1 MPSELQVNTITEAT
15 SGSGITFAKDIIPA
29 TPLSNRNMVINGA
42 MLVAQRGT
50 SSTSSGYHSVDRFT
64 INSSG
69 GTTTQSQGTETSGTV
84 YELGLTKYARIT
96 NTANATG
103 AGDYRFIQQSIEGQN
118 IVNSGWNFKSASSYV
133 TLSFW
138 VRASVAQNYYG
149 IVKSDDGTAQYYSFD
164 TGSLSANTWTKVTK
178 TIPGNSSIQI
188 DNDNGSGF
196 QIMISP
202 FTGTTYT
209 DASRSLNAWSAWN
222 TNQRFPDFT
231 TTWGSTNGATFDVT
245 GVMLER
251 GSVATPFE
259 HRSYADELQRCLRY
273 YTRFQSS
280 QESGENDNIYC
291 NVGFWSGN
299 YQGIIYFPVMMRS
312 PATLLDKSAVGTFN
326 LHQAGAFTRNP
337 STMLVSNFSKW
348 GCRITGTM
356 TYTETTGLTGQLC
369 ADDTDVS
376 YLGFDAEL

>member
-1 MPSELQVNTITEAT
+1 MTSELQVNTITEAT

-149 IVKSDDGTAQYYSFD
+149 LVKSDDGTAQYYSFD

-259 HRSYADELQRCLRY
+259 HRSYTDELLKCWRY
-273 YTRFQSS
+273 YYKIVEGHLKWVGSGGYYSS
-280 QESGENDNIYC
+280 SIFVCYKQ
-291 NVGFWSGN
+291 W
-299 YQGIIYFPVMMRS
+299 PVEMRTT
-312 PATLLDKSAVGTFN
+312 PTIDYV
-326 LHQAGAFTRNP
+326 
-337 STMLVSNFSKW
+337 
-348 GCRITGTM
+348 TGTSYYEILGDG
-356 TYTETTGLTGQLC
+356 TDAC
-369 ADDTDVS
+369 DT
-376 YLGFDAEL
+376 LMITRAHPLGGGFDVGGNVSGTSGDGGVLSTNNASAYVAVKAEL

>member
-149 IVKSDDGTAQYYSFD
+149 LLKSDDGTSQYYSFD
-164 TGSLSANTWTKVTK
+164 TGSLSADTWTKVTK

-259 HRSYADELQRCLRY
+259 HRSYGDELQRCRRYCYAFCKDVANAYIGASYHYSDAILMLPVRHPVQMRTAPTATVTNSSNAFRHYRANAMDEFDTLAVDTAHKDLTQLRVVDG
-273 YTRFQSS
+273 TT
-280 QESGENDNIYC
+280 SGTA
-291 NVGFWSGN
+291 G
-299 YQGIIYFPVMMRS
+299 
-312 PATLLDKSAVGTFN
+312 
-326 LHQAGAFTRNP
+326 QAGSVYVATSGAEIILN
-337 STMLVSNFSKW
+337 
-348 GCRITGTM
+348 
-356 TYTETTGLTGQLC
+356 
-369 ADDTDVS
+369 
-376 YLGFDAEL
+376 AEL

>member
-259 HRSYADELQRCLRY
+259 HRSYADELLKCQRY
-273 YTRFQSS
+273 YYKIVEGNTKWIGSGGYYSS
-280 QESGENDNIYC
+280 SVFVCYKQ
-291 NVGFWSGN
+291 W
-299 YQGIIYFPVMMRS
+299 PVEMRTT
-312 PATLLDKSAVGTFN
+312 PTIDYV
-326 LHQAGAFTRNP
+326 
-337 STMLVSNFSKW
+337 
-348 GCRITGTM
+348 TGTSYYEILGDG
-356 TYTETTGLTGQLC
+356 TDAC
-369 ADDTDVS
+369 DT
-376 YLGFDAEL
+376 LMITRAHTLGGGFDVVGNVSGTS

>member
-149 IVKSDDGTAQYYSFD
+149 LVKSDDGTAQYYSFD

-259 HRSYADELQRCLRY
+259 HRSYADELLKCQRY
-273 YTRFQSS
+273 YYKIVEGNTKWIGSGGYYSS
-280 QESGENDNIYC
+280 SVFVCYKQ
-291 NVGFWSGN
+291 W
-299 YQGIIYFPVMMRS
+299 PVEMRTT
-312 PATLLDKSAVGTFN
+312 PTIDYV
-326 LHQAGAFTRNP
+326 
-337 STMLVSNFSKW
+337 
-348 GCRITGTM
+348 TGTSYYEILGDG
-356 TYTETTGLTGQLC
+356 TDAC
-369 ADDTDVS
+369 DT
-376 YLGFDAEL
+376 LMITRAHPLGGGFDVGGNVSGTSGDGGVLSTNNASSYVAVKAEL